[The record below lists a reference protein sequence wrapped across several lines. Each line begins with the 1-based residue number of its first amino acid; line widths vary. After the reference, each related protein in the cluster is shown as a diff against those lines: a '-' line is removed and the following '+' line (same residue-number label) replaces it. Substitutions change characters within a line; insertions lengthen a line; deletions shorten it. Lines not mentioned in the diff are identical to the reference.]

1 MTVSKNFGL
10 LLVAGLLTPACA
22 LWGVE
27 PEEIDLANET
37 DSGYSAGSGNSGDG
51 DGDHGMGDSGTEGEE
66 DPTGPGDGDP
76 GDGDGDPGD
85 GDGDPSTGD
94 GDGDGDGDPSTGDG
108 DPGDGDGDGD
118 GDADMPCELF
128 EPTAVLEADNAID
141 IPNVM
146 SSFEGS
152 CGSAGPDA
160 VFSFTATSDATY
172 EFTLA
177 SNAFEGVL
185 YLVDGTSCDP
195 LEEIACEPEGQA
207 ISHAMLVDE
216 VVYIIVDSDAGPGA
230 ATLSI
235 AAI

>member
-66 DPTGPGDGDP
+66 DPTGPGDGD
-76 GDGDGDPGD
+76 GDPGD

-108 DPGDGDGDGD
+108 DPGDGDGDGET
-118 GDADMPCELF
+118 GDPGMPCELF
-128 EPTAVLEADNAID
+128 EPIAVFEADNAIE
-141 IPNVM
+141 IPFVM
-146 SSFEGS
+146 PWVFEGS

-172 EFTLA
+172 EFTLT

-185 YLVDGTSCDP
+185 ILVDGTSCDP

-216 VVYIIVDSDAGPGA
+216 VVYIIVGSDADPGA